1 MGNSSGIKWN
11 GVTQAQ
17 TQDTI
22 ETIGSDVQIILR
34 DPRTEQ
40 EWVTSSVDYISA
52 LTKLGVIGSG
62 GYWDASGNDI
72 FNNNSGKVGIGTAT
86 PGYTLDVSGKFHQI
100 FDNGAGTVA
109 DALFGN
115 SDIGFSVIDA
125 TTTSR
130 QHITADSVIFDVFS
144 NDGTTFNHT
153 LEISP
158 TIAKLS
164 YTDTTEILRSEVL
177 LTSGMSEFNTV
188 GANGATNLKL
198 IGDTDSTLTTSFNF
212 IINNGISTMVGV
224 GTGSPTSKLTVD
236 TGDIEV
242 IGDTNGLILES
253 PDGTRYRVTVANG
266 GTLTVGAV

>member
-52 LTKLGVIGSG
+52 LTKLGVISSG
-62 GYWDASGNDI
+62 NNWDASGNDI
-72 FNNNSGKVGIGTAT
+72 FNNNSGNVGIGTAT
-86 PGYTLDVSGKFHQI
+86 PGYTLDVSGKFYQT
-100 FDNGAGTVA
+100 FDNGSGTVA
-109 DALFGN
+109 DALFASN
-115 SDIGFSVIDA
+115 IGFSVIDA

-144 NDGTTFNHT
+144 NDETTFNHT

-177 LTSGMSEFNTV
+177 LTNGMSEFNTV

-236 TGDIEV
+236 GDIEV
-242 IGDTNGLILES
+242 FGSANGLILES